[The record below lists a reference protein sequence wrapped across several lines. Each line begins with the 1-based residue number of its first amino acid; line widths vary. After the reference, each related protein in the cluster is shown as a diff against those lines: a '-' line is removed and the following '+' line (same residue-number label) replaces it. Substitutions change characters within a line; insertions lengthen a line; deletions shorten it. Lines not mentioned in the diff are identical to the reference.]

1 MLRYVARRLLQMI
14 PVLLGLTLITFLLTY
29 VVPGDPIDLIAKQEY
44 LTPEARLR
52 LRQQLGLDVP
62 LPVQYVRYVWR
73 LSHGDL
79 GRSYVTNVRVTEA
92 IAHAFPIT
100 ARLGTAAFV
109 LSTIVGVGAG
119 VLAGRRPHSWLDRL
133 MTIVT
138 LAGISLPVIWVA
150 PLAILL
156 FAVTFRIFPPSGYDG
171 WYSLVLP
178 ALVLG
183 VRAAFTTRITRTSLL
198 EVIGQDYVRT
208 ARAKGVAERQVINR
222 HALRNALI
230 PIVTILGLDLA
241 SYLEGAF
248 FVEFIFALPG
258 MGRLALD
265 AVSQRD
271 LFMIQGTVLVAAV
284 LYIMAN
290 LSVDLSYA
298 YLDPRIRYS

>member
-1 MLRYVARRLLQMI
+1 MLRYVARRLLQMV
-14 PVLLGLTLITFLLTY
+14 PVLLGLTLVTFLLTY
-29 VVPGDPIDLIAKQEY
+29 VVPGDPVDLIAKQEY
-44 LTPEARLR
+44 LTPETRAALR
-52 LRQQLGLDVP
+52 HQLGLDVP
-62 LPVQYVRYVWR
+62 LPAQYVRYVWR
-73 LSHGDL
+73 LLHGDL

-92 IAHAFPIT
+92 IAQAFPIT
-100 ARLGTAAFV
+100 LRLGTAAFV

-119 VLAGRRPHSWLDRL
+119 ILAGRRPHSWLDRL
-133 MTIVT
+133 MTVLT

-156 FAVTFRIFPPSGYDG
+156 FAVTWRVFPPSGYDG
-171 WYSLVLP
+171 WYSLALP

-284 LYIMAN
+284 LYILAN
-290 LSVDLSYA
+290 LSVDVSYA
-298 YLDPRIRYS
+298 YLDPRIRYA

>member
-1 MLRYVARRLLQMI
+1 MLRYVARRLFQMI

-62 LPVQYVRYVWR
+62 LPVQYVRYIWR
-73 LSHGDL
+73 LAHGDL

-156 FAVTFRIFPPSGYDG
+156 FAVTFRVFPPSGYDG
-171 WYSLVLP
+171 WYSLALP

-284 LYIMAN
+284 LYIVAN

>member
-1 MLRYVARRLLQMI
+1 MLRYITRRLLQMV
-14 PVLLGLTLITFLLTY
+14 PVLLGLTMITFLLTY

-44 LTPEARLR
+44 LTPQARDTLR
-52 LRQQLGLDVP
+52 RQLELDVP
-62 LPVQYVRYVWR
+62 LPVQYVRYIWR
-73 LSHGDL
+73 LAHGDL

-100 ARLGTAAFV
+100 ARLGTAAFA
-109 LSTIVGVGAG
+109 LSTLVGVGAG
-119 VLAGRRPHSWLDRL
+119 ILAGRRPHSWLDRL
-133 MTIVT
+133 MTVLT

-156 FAVTFRIFPPSGYDG
+156 FAVTVRIFPPSGYDG
-171 WYSLVLP
+171 WYSLMLP

-208 ARAKGVAERQVINR
+208 ARAKGLTERQVINR

-271 LFMIQGTVLVAAV
+271 LFMIQGTVLVAAM
-284 LYIMAN
+284 LYIFAN
-290 LSVDLSYA
+290 LSVDVSYA
-298 YLDPRIRYS
+298 YLDPRIRYA

>member
-1 MLRYVARRLLQMI
+1 MLRYIVRRLLQMV
-14 PVLLGLTLITFLLTY
+14 PVLLGLTLITFMLTY
-29 VVPGDPIDLIAKQEY
+29 VVPGDPIDLIGKQEY
-44 LTPEARLR
+44 LTPQAREALR
-52 LRQQLGLDVP
+52 RQLGLDVS
-62 LPVQYVRYVWR
+62 LPVQYMRYIWR
-73 LSHGDL
+73 LAHGDL

-92 IAHAFPIT
+92 IAQAFPIT

-109 LSTIVGVGAG
+109 LSTIIGVGAG
-119 VLAGRRPHSWLDRL
+119 ILAGRRPHSWLDRL
-133 MTIVT
+133 VTVLT

-150 PLAILL
+150 PLAILVL
-156 FAVTFRIFPPSGYDG
+156 AVTIRVFPPSGYDG

-198 EVIGQDYVRT
+198 EVIAQDYVRT
-208 ARAKGVAERQVINR
+208 ARAKGLAERQVINR

-271 LFMIQGTVLVAAV
+271 LFMIQGTVLVAAI
-284 LYIMAN
+284 LYILAN
-290 LSVDLSYA
+290 LSVDVSYA
-298 YLDPRIRYS
+298 YLDPRIRYA

>member
-1 MLRYVARRLLQMI
+1 MLRFVGRRLLQMV

-44 LTPEARLR
+44 LTPLARER

-62 LPVQYVRYVWR
+62 LPVQYVRYIWR
-73 LSHGDL
+73 LAHGDL

-156 FAVTFRIFPPSGYDG
+156 FAVTFRVFPPSGYDG
-171 WYSLVLP
+171 WFSLVLP

-271 LFMIQGTVLVAAV
+271 LFMIQGTVLVAAM

-298 YLDPRIRYS
+298 YLDPRIRYA